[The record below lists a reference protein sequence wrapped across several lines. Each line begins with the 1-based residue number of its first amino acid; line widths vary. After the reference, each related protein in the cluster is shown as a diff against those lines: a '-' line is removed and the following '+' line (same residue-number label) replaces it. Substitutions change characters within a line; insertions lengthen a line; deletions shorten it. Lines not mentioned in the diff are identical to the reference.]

1 MYFSSTSRRETNA
14 LRLFPPVFCGGRMKG
29 QHVMMSNVACH
40 AMLWTENS
48 NEHPKTRDKQKHDI
62 EIPQNRLFWSGSR
75 LMIVQ
80 NGWISS
86 ICEIYWEYGTAG
98 HLVFWKPWPAVE
110 LKKVLSVTT
119 SEPSVN
125 QTLDLRS
132 IKHFRIAWLNCLNR
146 RMIVLRLARV
156 LRFCE
161 IYGIWDWRHLVF
173 LTPWPVTGH
182 IYI

>member
-1 MYFSSTSRRETNA
+1 MFGLRWAQRRPKPCFVTLRSFCSSTA
-14 LRLFPPVFCGGRMKG
+14 G
-29 QHVMMSNVACH
+29 QGFQNTKWPAVKCRQCN

-48 NEHPKTRDKQKHDI
+48 NEHPKTRTCEQQKHDI
-62 EIPQNRLFWSGSR
+62 EIPQNRLVWSGSR

-80 NGWISS
+80 NGWIFS

-110 LKKVLSVTT
+110 LKKVLSVKKTVSS

-132 IKHFRIAWLNCLNR
+132 IKHFRITCL
-146 RMIVLRLARV
+146 V
-156 LRFCE
+156 
-161 IYGIWDWRHLVF
+161 
-173 LTPWPVTGH
+173 
-182 IYI
+182 